1 MNRVQKENFVE
12 RIVTLLDETLLDE
25 SEESETKPLTISK
38 GSSKATIR
46 GNHVADIFWF
56 DFINICEEYNLD
68 FKNEWVRIRKRLS
81 TRCRILVDKNKIES
95 KSFTNN

>member
-1 MNRVQKENFVE
+1 MNTLQKENLVE
-12 RIVTLLDETLLDE
+12 RIVTLLDETLIDE
-25 SEESETKPLTISK
+25 SGESQTKPLIE
-38 GSSKATIR
+38 SKAR
-46 GNHVADIFWF
+46 SKARRSLNRLAEMFWF
-56 DFINICEEYNLD
+56 DFISICEEYNLD

>member
-1 MNRVQKENFVE
+1 MNTVQKENLVE

-25 SEESETKPLTISK
+25 SVESETKPLTISE
-38 GSSKATIR
+38 GSSKAKIH

-56 DFINICEEYNLD
+56 DFINVCEEHNID

-81 TRCRILVDKNKIES
+81 TRCRILVNKNKIES
-95 KSFTNN
+95 ESFTNN

>member
-1 MNRVQKENFVE
+1 MNTLQKENLVE

-25 SEESETKPLTISK
+25 SGEGETKPLTISK
-38 GSSKATIR
+38 GSSKATIH

-68 FKNEWVRIRKRLS
+68 FKNEWVRIIKRLS
-81 TRCRILVDKNKIES
+81 KRCRILVDKHKIES